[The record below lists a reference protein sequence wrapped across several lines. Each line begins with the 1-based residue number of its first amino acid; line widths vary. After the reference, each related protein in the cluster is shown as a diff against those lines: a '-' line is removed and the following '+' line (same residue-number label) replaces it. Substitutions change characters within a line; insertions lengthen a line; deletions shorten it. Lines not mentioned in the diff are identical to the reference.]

1 MANQQPKLTV
11 FWGSGSPFAWRVLL
25 ALEFK
30 KLPYESRLL
39 EFSKGD
45 PKAPEYLALNPRG
58 KVPTLRHGDVVVRE
72 SLAILAYLERAFPQP
87 AIFGETAA
95 ETGRIWQT
103 IAEFMSY
110 LGDPLNRVIRPLVF
124 GEAAEKADDVREA
137 AKAAHEEF
145 AMLERARANGR
156 WLAGATLSAADIAI
170 YPFFKLLLRVAA
182 RDEAKPLDLGLL
194 PFEGRYPKLAG
205 WIKSVE
211 TIPGYAR
218 TYPPHWK

>member
-1 MANQQPKLTV
+1 V
-11 FWGSGSPFAWRVLL
+11 FWGSGSPFAWRTLL
-25 ALEFK
+25 ALELK
-30 KLPYESRLL
+30 KLSYESRLL

-45 PKAPEYLALNPRG
+45 TKTPAYLALNPRG
-58 KVPTLRHGDVVVRE
+58 KVPTLRHGGVTVRE

-95 ETGRIWQT
+95 ETGRIWQA
-103 IAEFMSY
+103 IAEFESY
-110 LGDPLNRVIRPLVF
+110 LGDPFRRVVLPIFF
-124 GEAAEKADDVREA
+124 GQAAEKADDIREA

-145 AMLERARANGR
+145 AVLDRTLAGSR
-156 WLAGATLSAADIAI
+156 WLAGPKVSAADIAV
-170 YPFFKLLLRVAA
+170 YPFLKLLLRVAA
-182 RDEAKPLDLGLL
+182 RDEAKPLDLGFL

-205 WIKSVE
+205 WMKGVE

>member
-1 MANQQPKLTV
+1 MATEKAKIEV
-11 FWGSGSPFAWRVLL
+11 YWGSGSPFAWRALL
-25 ALEFK
+25 ALELK

-45 PKAPEYLALNPRG
+45 VKTPEYLALNPRG
-58 KVPTLRHGDVVVRE
+58 KVPTLRHGDVAVRE

-87 AIFGETAA
+87 AIFGETPA

-103 IAEFMSY
+103 IAEFTSY
-110 LGDPLNRVIRPLVF
+110 LGGPLDRVVRPLVF
-124 GEAAEKADDVREA
+124 GKAAEKADDIREA

-145 AMLERARANGR
+145 AVLDRTLAGSR
-156 WLAGATLSAADIAI
+156 WLAGAKISAADIAV

-182 RDEAKPLDLGLL
+182 RDEAKPLDLGFL
-194 PFEGRYPKLAG
+194 PFEARYPKLAG
-205 WIKSVE
+205 WMKGVE